1 MNLLREFVVSL
12 TFPPSLSALLL
23 AAAALLWLWRWQR
36 LAIGVTGVAL
46 AWSALWSVPMASES
60 LRGHLEQRYPV
71 VEEASALPRADAIV
85 VLGGGAGY
93 RWMQRENVDPEDLQF
108 SRLAAGARAW
118 RAGRAPVVILSGGGD
133 KYITEAERMAH
144 AITRLGVPRSALV
157 LEQRS
162 RDTEDNAV
170 NSMALLQGK
179 SKHVLLVTS
188 ALHMPRAAL
197 LFRQAGARVT
207 PVPVP
212 EGHARRGLLARWVPS
227 PRALWRSGR
236 ALKEYVA
243 LVATKASVA
252 GHGPMLGAAIPSPC
266 VEPVRSR

>member
-23 AAAALLWLWRWQR
+23 AAAALLWLWHRQT
-36 LAIGVTGVAL
+36 LAIGVAGVAL
-46 AWSALWSVPMASES
+46 AWSALWSVPIASES
-60 LRGHLEQRYPV
+60 LRGHLEQRYPRV
-71 VEEASALPRADAIV
+71 ADASDLPRADAIV

-133 KYITEAERMAH
+133 KSITEAERMAH
-144 AITRLGVPRSALV
+144 AITRLGVPESALV
-157 LEQRS
+157 LEERS

-170 NSMALLQGK
+170 NSVALMKGD
-179 SKHVLLVTS
+179 SRHVLLVTS

-197 LFRQAGARVT
+197 LFERAGARVT

-212 EGHARRGLLARWVPS
+212 EGHARSGVRALWVPS

-243 LVATKASVA
+243 LVAAKASA
-252 GHGPMLGAAIPSPC
+252 SGGGAMLGSALSSQC
-266 VEPVRSR
+266 VQRGHSR